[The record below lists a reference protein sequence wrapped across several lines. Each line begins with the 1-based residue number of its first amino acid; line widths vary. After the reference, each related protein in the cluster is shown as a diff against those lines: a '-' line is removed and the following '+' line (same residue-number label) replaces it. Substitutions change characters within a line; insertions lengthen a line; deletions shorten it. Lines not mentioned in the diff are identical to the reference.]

1 LQEEGVKME
10 KDRIKFDYSNGRE
23 PYVDQLWINI
33 ATGKLELIRIP
44 KRPVRNAA
52 IVKYHKPN
60 IKLK

>member
-1 LQEEGVKME
+1 ME
-10 KDRIKFDYSNGRE
+10 KDRIKFDYSNGKE
-23 PYVDQLWINI
+23 AYVDQLWINI

-44 KRPVRNAA
+44 KRPVREAA